1 MKNLKEIPDTNFRN
15 RLNELFPKA
24 FENELLDVNNNEIIK
39 CKKLNVIGLN
49 IQDLTGIEW
58 FINLEYLY
66 CSHNRLTSLPKTL
79 KILSCSNNQL
89 TNLPNLPSTLKEL
102 WCSNNNLTTLPKL
115 PKTLEYLACSNNQLT
130 FLPNLPD
137 TLEELSCYN
146 NRLTSL
152 PILPSTLELLW
163 SYNNNMLPPAKLP
176 KNLKYFEW
184 SISYRNKNNQE
195 EGERFRY
202 VLIK

>member
-1 MKNLKEIPDTNFRN
+1 MRNLQIIPDTNFRN

-24 FENELLDVNNNEIIK
+24 FENELLDVNNEEVINYKILIVTHLKIK
-39 CKKLNVIGLN
+39 
-49 IQDLTGIEW
+49 DLTGIEW
-58 FINLEYLY
+58 FVN
-66 CSHNRLTSLPKTL
+66 
-79 KILSCSNNQL
+79 
-89 TNLPNLPSTLKEL
+89 LKEL
-102 WCSNNNLTTLPKL
+102 W
-115 PKTLEYLACSNNQLT
+115 CSNNQLT

-163 SYNNNMLPPAKLP
+163 SYNNNMLPPATLP
-176 KNLKYFEW
+176 KSLKHFEW

-195 EGERFRY
+195 EGELLEY
-202 VLIK
+202 QLIK